1 MSEAPET
8 VIREDTNK
16 NIIQEATPEINES
29 TTQESIKNEVK
40 QEENAIEEQFKN
52 KTDRMKHKKVNC
64 QDYGA
69 NLTLKTLRYSH
80 KCSKLEDIEIKPG
93 PKAKSK
99 LKPFLV
105 KQHKHKMKL

>member
-40 QEENAIEEQFKN
+40 QEENANEEQFKN
-52 KTDRMKHKKVNC
+52 KTDRMKHKEVN
-64 QDYGA
+64 
-69 NLTLKTLRYSH
+69 
-80 KCSKLEDIEIKPG
+80 
-93 PKAKSK
+93 
-99 LKPFLV
+99 
-105 KQHKHKMKL
+105 

>member
-40 QEENAIEEQFKN
+40 QEENAIN
-52 KTDRMKHKKVNC
+52 
-64 QDYGA
+64 
-69 NLTLKTLRYSH
+69 
-80 KCSKLEDIEIKPG
+80 
-93 PKAKSK
+93 
-99 LKPFLV
+99 
-105 KQHKHKMKL
+105 

>member
-40 QEENAIEEQFKN
+40 QEENANEEQFKN
-52 KTDRMKHKKVNC
+52 KTDRMKHKKINC
-64 QDYGA
+64 KDYGGKF
-69 NLTLKTLRYSH
+69 NI
-80 KCSKLEDIEIKPG
+80 EDVQI
-93 PKAKSK
+93 
-99 LKPFLV
+99 
-105 KQHKHKMKL
+105 